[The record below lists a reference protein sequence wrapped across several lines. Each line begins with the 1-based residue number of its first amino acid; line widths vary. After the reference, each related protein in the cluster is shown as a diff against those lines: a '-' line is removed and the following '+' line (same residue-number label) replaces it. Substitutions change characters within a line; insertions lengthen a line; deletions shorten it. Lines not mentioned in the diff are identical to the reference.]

1 MHVCEIHIHIFS
13 LLELFSRIYSEN
25 HSHYWE
31 DGIFFGS
38 NEENNMHLNF
48 FKCTWNLNFSFILCN
63 HVIEK
68 DEMRLEFRI
77 PSTNCELVTNK
88 YTIHMYIY
96 HVRKRKREWECI
108 HQHKCE
114 YGRMKKTYTLRRARK
129 CINKSWVSLGRPIG
143 LSSN

>member
-1 MHVCEIHIHIFS
+1 MYARYIYIFFRYS
-13 LLELFSRIYSEN
+13 NFSREHSEN

-31 DGIFFGS
+31 GGIFFGS
-38 NEENNMHLNF
+38 NEANNMHLNF

-108 HQHKCE
+108 RQHKCE
-114 YGRMKKTYTLRRARK
+114 YERMKKTYTLRRARK

>member
-13 LLELFSRIYSEN
+13 LLELLSRIHSEN

-31 DGIFFGS
+31 GGIFFGS
-38 NEENNMHLNF
+38 NEKNNMHLNF
-48 FKCTWNLNFSFILCN
+48 FKYTWNLNFSFILCN
-63 HVIEK
+63 HIIEK

-108 HQHKCE
+108 RQHKCE

>member
-1 MHVCEIHIHIFS
+1 MRDTYTYFFVTRTFLANILH
-13 LLELFSRIYSEN
+13 SEN

-31 DGIFFGS
+31 GLESFSDPMKRI
-38 NEENNMHLNF
+38 MHLNF
-48 FKCTWNLNFSFILCN
+48 FKYTWNLNFSFILCN
-63 HVIEK
+63 HIIEK